1 MLWLSLGVVV
11 DPGMLLLKAVE
22 DPVKLLPMRGS
33 LTVGPSRGPLQTPGV
48 EPGGGEVW
56 LTKNLPQK
64 EEMPPER

>member
-33 LTVGPSRGPLQTPGV
+33 LTVGPSWGPPSNPRRGTRGWGGV
-48 EPGGGEVW
+48 VDEEPA
-56 LTKNLPQK
+56 
-64 EEMPPER
+64 PERGNAA